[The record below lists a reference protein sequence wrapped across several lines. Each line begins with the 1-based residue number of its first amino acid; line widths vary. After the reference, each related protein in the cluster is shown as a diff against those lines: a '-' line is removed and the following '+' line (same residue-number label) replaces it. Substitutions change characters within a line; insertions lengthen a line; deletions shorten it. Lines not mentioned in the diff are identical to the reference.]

1 MDPSDSF
8 APDPIDEKLPQLV
21 SALLWQSSDCLWVV
35 SGSDWIVRRSSQA
48 ADNFML
54 SRRAI
59 PSGENESD
67 DFRDSVRGRCWRE
80 LIDPADWIEFQ
91 AGLPS
96 PSPTFSPAA
105 DFDFYVRFRGSD
117 PRRYQVR
124 GTWLSF
130 GQQDCWLLLKKA
142 DPQISE
148 TSGGTLEGAQGVYQT
163 LVESFPIKVFR
174 KDLEGKIV
182 FCNRLYCEGMNR
194 PFEELVGKTDF
205 DLFPEMAEKYR
216 RDDAWVLS
224 TGLTFH
230 DIERHPVGLHDEC
243 YVEVLKAPVLNAQG
257 TPIGIQGMFW
267 DVTARKKAEQALLLA
282 KELAEKAGRAK
293 TDFLANVSH
302 EIRTPMNGIIG
313 MTDLLLSQKLEKE
326 QREYLELIKFS
337 SESLLTLINDILDF
351 SKIESG
357 KVRLDSKRFS
367 LRDSIGDTMRS
378 LAVRAH
384 AKNLE
389 LIFAV
394 SPQVPDQIVGDLDRL
409 RQIIVNLA
417 GNGIK
422 FTDAGQVELKIELV
436 GLDQGIARL
445 EFSVIDSGIGISEQD
460 CQRIFAEFEQV
471 DSSTTR
477 KQGGTGLGLAI
488 ASRLVN
494 LMGGQLTVE
503 SQLHNGSRFAFTL
516 DCYCDDS
523 FIAQP
528 LLELYG
534 KKVFVVVTHPRLKQV
549 LSQTL
554 SSAGLDVVLAEN
566 LDQALEAWSGS
577 PDSQPP
583 ADVLLV
589 DLDALGA
596 SGLTAIRQFQ
606 QREFPVTPA
615 VIVLTRVVSGR
626 MLGTE
631 GEIDSVLLKPVKE
644 YELLSAI
651 GVSLGILEEQE
662 TGNRSGI
669 SGGSGIGIASS
680 VKPLNILLAEDNLV
694 NQKLA
699 VALLRRQGHQVLVAE
714 NGVEAI
720 EIYLQQAVDLVLMDI
735 QMPEMDGYQ
744 ATASI
749 REIQNRTG
757 IWAPIIALTAH
768 ASDDDRQRCLKR
780 GMDEYLAKPIRPE
793 LLYEMIEKLT
803 GHRGQPQPS
812 ALPSQ
817 SSAPMVDWQHAFNTV
832 GGDRG
837 LLQELIQVFLA
848 NQSRMMLAI
857 KTALDRKDP
866 GELRLVT
873 HSLKGALT
881 HLGGREAA
889 AIAAEMELTSRT
901 EDLDQAGALYNQLVS
916 KLADTLEELKRF
928 MPDDK

>member
-1 MDPSDSF
+1 MDPPGSF
-8 APDPIDEKLPQLV
+8 TKDPFDEKLPQLV
-21 SALLWQSSDCLWVV
+21 SALLWQSADCLWIV
-35 SGSDWIVRRSSQA
+35 SGSDWIVRRTSQA
-48 ADNFML
+48 AEKFMAD
-54 SRRAI
+54 RQVTTG
-59 PSGENESD
+59 GEGEPGELLP
-67 DFRDSVRGRCWRE
+67 DSQGRCWRE
-80 LIDPADWIEFQ
+80 LVDPEDWIEFQ
-91 AGLPS
+91 AGLPT
-96 PSPTFSPAA
+96 PDPVITPEE
-105 DFDFYVRFRGSD
+105 DFDFFVRFRGSD
-117 PRRYQVR
+117 PRRYQIR
-124 GTWLSF
+124 ATWLSL
-130 GQQDCWLLLKKA
+130 GPRDSWLLLRKA
-142 DPQISE
+142 DAQLWEISG
-148 TSGGTLEGAQGVYQT
+148 STLEGAQGVYQT

-182 FCNRLYCEGMNR
+182 FCNRLYCDGLNR
-194 PFEELVGKTDF
+194 PFEALVGKTDF

-267 DVTARKKAEQALLLA
+267 DVTARKKAEQALMLA
-282 KELAEKAGRAK
+282 KDLAETAGRAK

-313 MTDLLLSQKLEKE
+313 ITELLLSQKLEKE

-337 SESLLTLINDILDF
+337 SDSLLTLINDILDF

-367 LRDSIGDTMRS
+367 LRDSLGDTMRS

-389 LIFAV
+389 LIFSI
-394 SPQVPDQIVGDLDRL
+394 SPQVPDQVVGDLDRL
-409 RQIIVNLA
+409 RQVLVNLV
-417 GNGIK
+417 GNAIK
-422 FTDAGQVELKIELV
+422 FTDVGQVELKIEL
-436 GLDQGIARL
+436 LAMERGIARL
-445 EFSVIDSGIGISEQD
+445 EFSVIDTGIGISEQD

-477 KQGGTGLGLAI
+477 KRGGTGLGLAI
-488 ASRLVN
+488 ASRLVD
-494 LMGGQLTVE
+494 LMGGQLTVK
-503 SQLHNGSRFAFTL
+503 SQLQLGSLFVFTL
-516 DCYCDDS
+516 DCHCDDS
-523 FIAQP
+523 FVAQP

-534 KKVFVVVTHPRLKQV
+534 KKVLVLAANPRLKQV
-549 LSQTL
+549 LTQIL
-554 SSAGLDVVLAEN
+554 SSAGLDVLPAEN
-566 LDQALEAWSGS
+566 LDQALDAWAVANEST
-577 PDSQPP
+577 PP

-589 DLDALGA
+589 DLDAL
-596 SGLTAIRQFQ
+596 SSTGLTVLKDFRQGQFSNK
-606 QREFPVTPA
+606 PA

-651 GVSLGILEEQE
+651 GVSLGVLEEQE
-662 TGNRSGI
+662 TGSRSGI
-669 SGGSGIGIASS
+669 SGVSGIGIAS
-680 VKPLNILLAEDNLV
+680 VKPLSILLAEDNLV

-699 VALLRRQGHQVLVAE
+699 VALLRKQGHQVTVAE
-714 NGVEAI
+714 NGV
-720 EIYLQQAVDLVLMDI
+720 QAVGIYQQQPFELVLMDI

-744 ATASI
+744 ATAAI

-757 IWAPIIALTAH
+757 IWVPIVALTAH

-793 LLYEMIEKLT
+793 LLNQMIEKLT
-803 GHRGQPQPS
+803 GHRGKSRSPAISSQNS
-812 ALPSQ
+812 AAL
-817 SSAPMVDWQHAFNTV
+817 VDWQHAFNTV
-832 GGDRG
+832 GGDRL
-837 LLQELIQVFLA
+837 LLQELIQVFLT
-848 NQSRMMLAI
+848 NQSRMMEAI
-857 KTALDRKDP
+857 QLALDRKDP

-881 HLGGREAA
+881 HLGGREAS
-889 AIAAEMELTSRT
+889 AIAAEMELAAKN
-901 EDLDQAGALYNQLVS
+901 EDLDQARLLHDQLAL
-916 KLADTLEELKRF
+916 KLAATIEEFKRF
-928 MPDDK
+928 TPDDK